1 MLVKSEAGRQRV
13 RRPHCAVTT
22 WLVAVRGWWPPAC
35 VRVRR
40 GWRRRC
46 GMAAVVAGWR
56 AAGLLTRLTACWT
69 ADCLLR
75 LGLLAGMAVCQQ

>member
-1 MLVKSEAGRQRV
+1 VKSEAGRQRV

-40 GWRRRC
+40 GC
-46 GMAAVVAGWR
+46 LAPGAAAWLRWWR
-56 AAGLLTRLTACWT
+56 AAGLLTRLLTACWT

>member
-1 MLVKSEAGRQRV
+1 VKSEAGRQRV

-40 GWRRRC
+40 GWRC
-46 GMAAVVAGWR
+46 GMAAVVAR
-56 AAGLLTRLTACWT
+56 CRTADST
-69 ADCLLR
+69 DCLLD
-75 LGLLAGMAVCQQ
+75 C